1 MLMDLD
7 FAVSAEGKEDDD
19 PFLAPN
25 LTVLSSPS
33 GFLCFCGKQVL
44 NSYFARHLANSCPV
58 AKSKGVTRDDV
69 KFKYDAKP
77 KLMRAFICVPCG
89 RLYLKR
95 DSFSKHFKRNNSTK
109 CRHERV
115 NFERECMAYHTLHYI
130 GPTPGASQLESGIS
144 GGGIYVDRVVQESA
158 VDGLVQDQLPDD
170 AILLCLG
177 TNHAALKNELVDK
190 MKSPSCLVEILLPL
204 LVSTIGSKSPATFV
218 QAGIERVRE
227 GPDSPMAF
235 ISGADKWMR
244 QYSAR
249 MVAML
254 PGSVRHEMLSFRVDT
269 EYESIFTVRNKIEPV
284 CSELKKI
291 IHFTWKAFGL
301 IHGFVDEQAPLQV
314 PKYLYMLKSLKGAY
328 AIGSTLATILYICCL
343 GSLGEAFKC
352 NGNNYIGRQLA
363 LCKEVQQGR
372 VIQTLSPLIR
382 QVREY
387 EKQRKNG
394 RSGDNVSQNGDV
406 VVSGSRYPKALWSQ
420 LIPKIRDRF
429 QTLFCEILGA
439 NGNTLVSA
447 LLDPSVSLKTSFG
460 SQWYHFEVGVQLNST
475 HFQFKRDYR
484 VMEKIHCFVQLVFHG
499 VGFGAMRHSEIK
511 EMEDCAMPRFF
522 NEQTGY
528 SPMSGIK
535 PTQVA
540 QDIFGLDHEPTML
553 DLRHVWTDIT
563 GFIFGSTMSRGEL
576 DVIARQTGHSSTTHQ
591 SHYAIERP
599 LDEMF
604 RIFHKSLGEKSQKLL
619 GLFLEMKDVERAMKC
634 VYGKGAMFLD
644 GQEEF
649 LRLVVANPG
658 KNVHATIPCGCG
670 KSASYFLMAKA
681 AELLGVNDGVSCVVV
696 PYAFLLDHMLEVSHK
711 LGVQARVVRSPSICR
726 GMVPDEIKESLP
738 SILLF
743 TVDSFANMMEKS
755 GSFVGQ
761 WVEDGYRYYLF

>member
-1 MLMDLD
+1 MTVLINSGGRMPGLREHETNEFPRKQPYRKQQKTLQSLLMDLD
-7 FAVSAEGKEDDD
+7 FAVSAEDKEDDD
-19 PFLAPN
+19 PFSAPN

-33 GFLCFCGKQVL
+33 GCLCFCGKQVL

-58 AKSKGVTRDDV
+58 ANLKGVTRDDV
-69 KFKYDAKP
+69 KFKDDAKP

-190 MKSPSCLVEILLPL
+190 MKLPSCLVEILLPL
-204 LVSTIGSKSPATFV
+204 LVSTIGSKSPAIFV

-227 GPDSPMAF
+227 SPDSPMAF

-269 EYESIFTVRNKIEPV
+269 EYESIFTVRNKIKPV

-301 IHGFVDEQAPLQV
+301 IHGFVDEWAPLQV
-314 PKYLYMLKSLKGAY
+314 PKYLYMLSLQNGENLIDGSPKLLQYTSFCFFKSSESLKGAY
-328 AIGSTLATILYICCL
+328 AIGSTLATILYICRL

-372 VIQTLSPLIR
+372 VIQTLLPLIR
-382 QVREY
+382 
-387 EKQRKNG
+387 
-394 RSGDNVSQNGDV
+394 
-406 VVSGSRYPKALWSQ
+406 
-420 LIPKIRDRF
+420 
-429 QTLFCEILGA
+429 
-439 NGNTLVSA
+439 
-447 LLDPSVSLKTSFG
+447 
-460 SQWYHFEVGVQLNST
+460 
-475 HFQFKRDYR
+475 
-484 VMEKIHCFVQLVFHG
+484 
-499 VGFGAMRHSEIK
+499 
-511 EMEDCAMPRFF
+511 
-522 NEQTGY
+522 
-528 SPMSGIK
+528 
-535 PTQVA
+535 
-540 QDIFGLDHEPTML
+540 
-553 DLRHVWTDIT
+553 
-563 GFIFGSTMSRGEL
+563 
-576 DVIARQTGHSSTTHQ
+576 
-591 SHYAIERP
+591 
-599 LDEMF
+599 
-604 RIFHKSLGEKSQKLL
+604 
-619 GLFLEMKDVERAMKC
+619 
-634 VYGKGAMFLD
+634 
-644 GQEEF
+644 
-649 LRLVVANPG
+649 
-658 KNVHATIPCGCG
+658 
-670 KSASYFLMAKA
+670 
-681 AELLGVNDGVSCVVV
+681 
-696 PYAFLLDHMLEVSHK
+696 
-711 LGVQARVVRSPSICR
+711 
-726 GMVPDEIKESLP
+726 
-738 SILLF
+738 
-743 TVDSFANMMEKS
+743 
-755 GSFVGQ
+755 
-761 WVEDGYRYYLF
+761 